1 MFSVIKHKLSELL
14 SPSKANKS
22 EDKMDEE
29 EEKLF
34 RRPDGKPM
42 IFTTTA
48 VGKDRAKVMLNYF
61 NISGD

>member
-1 MFSVIKHKLSELL
+1 MLKVIKEAISELM

-22 EDKMDEE
+22 AEKMDEE

-42 IFTTTA
+42 IFTCTA
-48 VGKDRAKVMLNYF
+48 VSKERVKVMWQHVD
-61 NISGD
+61 IIQR

>member
-1 MFSVIKHKLSELL
+1 MFNAIKHKISELL

-29 EEKLF
+29 EKLF

-42 IFTTTA
+42 IFTATA

-61 NISGD
+61 NISGN

>member
-1 MFSVIKHKLSELL
+1 MLKVIKEALSELM

-22 EDKMDEE
+22 AEKMDEE

-42 IFTTTA
+42 IFTCTA
-48 VGKDRAKVMLNYF
+48 VSKERVKVC
-61 NISGD
+61 